1 MKSKSV
7 FKFVPFSRKQKQVL
21 TWWTENSP
29 HKNKDVI
36 ICDGSVRAGKTLIMS
51 LSFVIWAMSTF
62 NGMSFGMAGKT
73 ISSFKR
79 NVWLTLVLML
89 KGRGYKISK
98 VPDMHDAYIISK
110 GKTENYF
117 YIFGGKDERSQDL
130 VQGFTAAGF
139 FFDEVA
145 LMPESFVN
153 QAAARCSVEGAKM
166 WFNCN
171 PDGPFH
177 WFKVDWLDKLE
188 EKNAVH
194 IHFLLEDN
202 PSLSKQVIERY
213 KRMFAGIFYDRF
225 INGLWVLAEGVIY
238 SMFTKDMVIDE
249 VPATV
254 KIQEKWIGVDYGQAN
269 ATVFLLV
276 GLGSDNRL
284 YIMDEYYHS
293 GRTNPIQKSPRGY
306 SKDYFKWKVKNGVQ
320 GTPVNQ
326 KYTYIDPSA
335 KGFIRQLYE
344 DGERKIRNANNTVR
358 TQGSKIDEL
367 AGIELV
373 SSLIEADMVRVLSK
387 CKNTIG
393 EFSSYR
399 WDPKAQEER
408 GEEKP
413 IKQNDHCMDA
423 FRYVCNGNRL
433 KLIHLLK
440 TQEQKKEHVRL
451 LRQNDAIHYGKEEWD
466 YD

>member
-1 MKSKSV
+1 
-7 FKFVPFSRKQKQVL
+7 
-21 TWWTENSP
+21 
-29 HKNKDVI
+29 
-36 ICDGSVRAGKTLIMS
+36 
-51 LSFVIWAMSTF
+51 
-62 NGMSFGMAGKT
+62 
-73 ISSFKR
+73 
-79 NVWLTLVLML
+79 
-89 KGRGYKISK
+89 
-98 VPDMHDAYIISK
+98 
-110 GKTENYF
+110 
-117 YIFGGKDERSQDL
+117 
-130 VQGFTAAGF
+130 
-139 FFDEVA
+139 
-145 LMPESFVN
+145 
-153 QAAARCSVEGAKM
+153 
-166 WFNCN
+166 
-171 PDGPFH
+171 
-177 WFKVDWLDKLE
+177 
-188 EKNAVH
+188 
-194 IHFLLEDN
+194 
-202 PSLSKQVIERY
+202 
-213 KRMFAGIFYDRF
+213 
-225 INGLWVLAEGVIY
+225 
-238 SMFTKDMVIDE
+238 
-249 VPATV
+249 
-254 KIQEKWIGVDYGQAN
+254 
-269 ATVFLLV
+269 
-276 GLGSDNRL
+276 
-284 YIMDEYYHS
+284 MDEYYHS

-358 TQGSKIDEL
+358 TQGNKIDEL

-423 FRYVCNGNRL
+423 FRYVCNGNRI

-451 LRQNDAIHYGKEEWD
+451 LRQNDAIHYGKEEQD

>member
-1 MKSKSV
+1 MGINKLRST
-7 FKFVPFSRKQKQVL
+7 FKFVPFSKKQKQVL
-21 TWWTENSP
+21 SWWTENSP
-29 HKNKDVI
+29 HKDKDVI

-51 LSFVIWAMSTF
+51 LSFVLWAMSTF
-62 NGMSFGMAGKT
+62 NGMSFGMSGKT
-73 ISSFKR
+73 IASFKR
-79 NVWLTLVLML
+79 NVWLTLVQML
-89 KGRGYKISK
+89 KGRGFIVTK
-98 VPDMHDAYIISK
+98 VPDMHDAFIIRR
-110 GKTENYF
+110 GEVENYI

-153 QAAARCSVEGAKM
+153 QAVARCSVEGAKM

-177 WFKVDWLDKLE
+177 WFKTGWIDKLE
-188 EKNAVH
+188 EKNALH
-194 IHFLLEDN
+194 IHFSLEDN
-202 PSLSKQVIERY
+202 PSLSDKVISRY

-238 SMFTKDMVIDE
+238 SMFTKEMVIDE
-249 VPATV
+249 VPMGV
-254 KIQEKWIGVDYGQAN
+254 KIVEKWIGVDYGQAN
-269 ATVFLLV
+269 ATVFLLC
-276 GLGSDNRL
+276 GLGSDNIL
-284 YIMDEYYHS
+284 YILDEYYHS

-306 SKDYFKWKVKNGVQ
+306 SKDYFKWKIKNGTD
-320 GTPVNQ
+320 GMPVNH

-335 KGFIRQLYE
+335 KGFIRQLFE
-344 DGERKIRNANNTVR
+344 DGERKIRSANNTVR
-358 TQGSKIDEL
+358 MRGTKVDEL

-373 SSLIEADMVRVLSK
+373 SSLIEADMIRVLSK
-387 CKNTIG
+387 CKNTVA

-408 GEEKP
+408 GEDKP
-413 IKQNDHCMDA
+413 IKQFDHCMDA
-423 FRYVCNGNRL
+423 LRYVCNGNRV

-440 TQEQKKEHVRL
+440 TQQIIKEQIKLSK
-451 LRQNDAIHYGKEEWD
+451 QNNAIFYQ
-466 YD
+466 

>member
-1 MKSKSV
+1 
-7 FKFVPFSRKQKQVL
+7 
-21 TWWTENSP
+21 
-29 HKNKDVI
+29 
-36 ICDGSVRAGKTLIMS
+36 
-51 LSFVIWAMSTF
+51 
-62 NGMSFGMAGKT
+62 
-73 ISSFKR
+73 
-79 NVWLTLVLML
+79 
-89 KGRGYKISK
+89 
-98 VPDMHDAYIISK
+98 
-110 GKTENYF
+110 
-117 YIFGGKDERSQDL
+117 
-130 VQGFTAAGF
+130 
-139 FFDEVA
+139 
-145 LMPESFVN
+145 MPESFVN
-153 QAAARCSVEGAKM
+153 QAVARCSVEGAKM

-177 WFKVDWLDKLE
+177 WFKVEWIDKLE
-188 EKNAVH
+188 EKNALH

-202 PSLSKQVIERY
+202 PSLSTSVINRY

-249 VPATV
+249 LPVGV
-254 KIQEKWIGVDYGQAN
+254 KIVEKWIGVDYGQAN
-269 ATVFLLV
+269 ATVFLLC
-276 GLGSDNRL
+276 GLGSDNKL
-284 YIMDEYYHS
+284 YILDEYYHS

-306 SKDYFKWKVKNGVQ
+306 SKDYFKWKIKNGVD

-358 TQGSKIDEL
+358 TQGNKVDEL

-373 SSLIEADMVRVLSK
+373 SSLIEADMVRVLRK
-387 CKNTIG
+387 CKNTVG

-408 GEEKP
+408 GEDKP

-423 FRYVCNGNRL
+423 LRYVCNGNRI

-440 TQEQKKEHVRL
+440 TQQVIQEQVRL
-451 LRQNDAIHYGKEEWD
+451 QRQNNAIFYQ
-466 YD
+466 